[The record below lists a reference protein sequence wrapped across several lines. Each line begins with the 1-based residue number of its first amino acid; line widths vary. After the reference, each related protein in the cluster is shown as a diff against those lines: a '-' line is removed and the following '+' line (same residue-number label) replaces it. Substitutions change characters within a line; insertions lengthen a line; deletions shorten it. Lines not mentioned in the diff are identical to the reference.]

1 MSLVFQDDGCSRFV
15 SSQYISTLLT
25 SHAVFGGGSKKK
37 MFSVL
42 WTDSEILQLEQ
53 SSS

>member
-25 SHAVFGGGSKKK
+25 SHAVFGGSKKK
-37 MFSVL
+37 LFSVL
-42 WTDSEILQLEQ
+42 WTDSEILQLEHIV
-53 SSS
+53 

>member
-15 SSQYISTLLT
+15 SSQYLSTLLT
-25 SHAVFGGGSKKK
+25 SHALFGDSKKK